1 MSVFYRWVLV
11 AVAVTAA
18 SVLDVVDSS
27 SELRLYQTR
36 CGCVYRDQKFLNVFW
51 EDAFDGTTIFYY
63 DAEKKQLV
71 SAQPIVQAEVNRRN
85 SDPNYIESVPFFIE
99 NLCEKTK
106 QAAVASNTTLEKIAP
121 TFTRTFIEK
130 KAGRSNLV
138 CLVKSFF
145 PSDIKVSWARNG
157 VTVNGSEITNIL
169 PQRDGTFQ
177 ARSILTLSGD
187 VDASYSCQVEHET
200 ITGKLIVL
208 LERNRIAENEALI
221 IVGAVLGILGISA
234 AVVTGILY
242 CCILNRG
249 NQFSVHPTAKF
260 TNRAGPCGVNPCN
273 ASVRSNTSNS
283 SNSSSTSADGLTKSH
298 A

>member
-1 MSVFYRWVLV
+1 MSVFYRWVFV
-11 AVAVTAA
+11 AV
-18 SVLDVVDSS
+18 SVLAVVDSS
-27 SELRLYQTR
+27 SDLHLFHVQCE
-36 CGCVYRDQKFLNVFW
+36 CIYRDNKLADLSWQ
-51 EDAFDGTTIFYY
+51 DAYDGTTVMYY
-63 DAEKKQLV
+63 DTAGKTFV
-71 SAQPIVQAEVNRRN
+71 AVQPIARAEVDRRN
-85 SDPNYIESVPFFIE
+85 SNTDYTESVPRLIE
-99 NLCEKTK
+99 GLCDKIK
-106 QAAVASNTTLEKIAP
+106 QTAGTSNFTLEKMAP

-138 CLVKSFF
+138 CLVKGFS